1 MAERFIQLFYVEDNP
16 RDAFMCWMHPDYI
29 QHNPNAPT
37 GRDATLAMMEASLA
51 RLPDLSHEVK
61 RVVWGDADLVAI
73 HFHFKYEPDTR
84 GYAVVDILRIDGG
97 YIREH
102 WDVLQDVPD
111 PATAKN
117 AQRDVLMADPLDTSD
132 RAQLSPARSPTGSSR
147 CSTARTG
154 WSRRSAR
161 GSIPTTS
168 STIPIPRP
176 GATGRSRRSTRTCS
190 AARG

>member
-1 MAERFIQLFYVEDNP
+1 MRPREGVLPWNVDAPPFDPRDTANREALSVRQVAERFIQLFYVDDNP

-37 GRDATLAMMEASLA
+37 GRDATLAMMEKGLA
-51 RLPDLSHEVK
+51 LSPDLSHEVK
-61 RVVWGDADLVAI
+61 RVVWGDADLVAV

-102 WDVLQDVPD
+102 WDVIQEVPD

-117 AQRDVLMADPLDTSD
+117 SNGMF
-132 RAQLSPARSPTGSSR
+132 
-147 CSTARTG
+147 
-154 WSRRSAR
+154 
-161 GSIPTTS
+161 
-168 STIPIPRP
+168 
-176 GATGRSRRSTRTCS
+176 
-190 AARG
+190 